1 MRTRR
6 IAGATL
12 MSILLA
18 GGTAAAHHAFSAEF
32 DADRP
37 VILVGLVTKTEWI
50 NPHAWIWMDVKGP
63 DGQVKNWGIEL
74 GPPNA
79 LLRRGWKRDSMPI
92 GSEIKVDGY
101 AAKSGKEIANAIDI
115 TLANGTTIFAGSSGS
130 GAPREGRTPPPK

>member
-6 IAGATL
+6 IIGATVVAV
-12 MSILLA
+12 LLA
-18 GGTAAAHHAFSAEF
+18 AASVAAHHSFAAEF
-32 DADRP
+32 DANKP
-37 VILVGLVTKTEWI
+37 IILVGAVTKTEWV

-115 TLANGTTIFAGSSGS
+115 TLPNGTTIFAGSSGS
-130 GAPREGRTPPPK
+130 GAPREGKTPPPK